1 MSVSFISALIRFKV
15 MPLTIVSLSLLF
27 CIKLY
32 DVATGTSQLS
42 QALIAGEA
50 IAVTPDVASQPTP
63 APDTKQAATQ
73 PKPEAAA
80 TDAPEQEDTKA
91 DIVSA
96 PPQQEKSK
104 LSDKEY
110 LDSPEAKQKFSQI
123 ELDILQSLAAR
134 REQITSWEE
143 EVRTKENLLEA
154 TELRIGKRI
163 DEIKTLEKNVRVLLE
178 QYEKQEDASIRS
190 LVKIYENMK
199 PKDAARIFDELEMP
213 VLLMVADRMSERK
226 AAPILAQMDP
236 KKAKDLTVELSEQ
249 RQMLND
255 TKQALDAGAVQ

>member
-1 MSVSFISALIRFKV
+1 MSVSFISALIRFKI

-32 DVATGTSQLS
+32 DVVTGTSQLS

-50 IAVTPDVASQPTP
+50 IAVTPEDVASQPTP
-63 APDTKQAATQ
+63 VADEATKQAAATTENEEKEQ
-73 PKPEAAA
+73 PKP
-80 TDAPEQEDTKA
+80 

-96 PPQQEKSK
+96 PPPAQEKNK
-104 LSDKEY
+104 LSDTEY
-110 LDSPEAKQKFSQI
+110 LNSQEAKQKFSQI

-134 REQITSWEE
+134 REQITKWEE

-163 DEIKTLEKNVRVLLE
+163 DEIKNLEKNVRVLLE
-178 QYEKQEDASIRS
+178 QYEKQDDAQIRS

-199 PKDAARIFDELEMP
+199 PKDAAQIFNELEMP
-213 VLLMVADRMSERK
+213 VLLIVADRMAERK

-236 KKAKDLTVELSEQ
+236 KKAKDLTVELAEQ
-249 RQMLND
+249 RKMLND